1 MQMKETGEEIR
12 LEYRRRVAANW
23 PEALPRE
30 PFYPAGKAPLTAYAK
45 HWAATRPDAPALHYY
60 GTAISWSRLDEL
72 SDRLAALL
80 ARHGI
85 SPGDRV
91 ALCLP
96 NCPQYTIA
104 FLGILKAAAI
114 VVPVNP
120 LVKAIEFAHYL
131 QDSGA
136 AALIVLDR
144 LHDIAA
150 AAGPPALTWVTG
162 LADFL
167 PAVPAFAIPPGT
179 DAPRLV
185 PEGTQDLLPAL
196 AAETGAPPVVT
207 IGWDTVAALNYT
219 GGTTGLPKGCV
230 HTHGDK
236 VYTAACGNTFLTIHG
251 GDTSLLN
258 FLPMFWIAGE
268 DGGLLMPLVSG
279 RPVVQLTRW
288 DAGAVLAAIAHY
300 HVGTVH
306 LLADSAVEL
315 LAHPDATPAG
325 LASLRDVTV
334 SSLVKILDADLRA
347 RFFALTG
354 CVLREAAYGMT
365 ETNTMDSF
373 TYGFQDD
380 NRDLTSDPVFVGL
393 PVPET
398 EFAIADFVSG
408 DFLPLGESGEIR
420 VRSPALLKSYW
431 NKPEATADALA
442 DGWLR
447 TGDMGRI
454 DEWGCLHYLGRRKEM
469 LKVNG
474 MSVFPTEIEALL
486 ARHGQVLASGVVGRA
501 DAKTGQVP
509 VAFVTLVPGAALTAE
524 SLSAWCRANMAG
536 YKVPEIRV
544 VDALPMTGT
553 GKVKRSELA
562 SLV

>member
-1 MQMKETGEEIR
+1 MSETIQQD
-12 LEYRRRVAANW
+12 YRRRVAANW
-23 PEALPRE
+23 PDSLPRE
-30 PFYPAGKAPLTAYAK
+30 PVYPIGKVALTAYAK
-45 HWAATRPDAPALHYY
+45 HWAATRPKAPALHYY
-60 GTAISWSRLDEL
+60 GTSITWRELDEL

-80 ARHGI
+80 ARHGVG
-85 SPGDRV
+85 PGDRV

-144 LHDIAA
+144 LHDIARE
-150 AAGPPALTWVTG
+150 AGLPALTWVTG
-162 LADFL
+162 LGDFL
-167 PAVPAFAIPPGT
+167 PAMPAFAIPPGM
-179 DAPRLV
+179 DAPRLL
-185 PEGTQDLLPAL
+185 PEGARDLLPAL
-196 AAETGAPPVVT
+196 AAETGTPPEMA

-236 VYTAACGNTFLTIHG
+236 VYTAACGNTFLTMQG
-251 GDTSLLN
+251 GGTPVLN
-258 FLPMFWIAGE
+258 FLPLFWIAGE

-279 RPVVQLTRW
+279 RPLVLLTRW

-300 HVGTVH
+300 QVGSVH

-315 LAHPDATPAG
+315 LAHPAATPSG

-334 SSLVKILDADLRA
+334 SSLVKILDTDLRA
-347 RFFALTG
+347 RFRALTG

-373 TYGFQDD
+373 TFGFQDD
-380 NRDLTSDPVFVGL
+380 NRDLMADPVFVGL

-398 EFAIADFVSG
+398 EFAISDFASG
-408 DFLPLGESGEIR
+408 EFLPLGESGEIR
-420 VRSPALLKSYW
+420 VRSPALLKAYW
-431 NKPEATADALA
+431 NKPEATAEALA

-486 ARHGQVLASGVVGRA
+486 ARHGEVLASGVVGRA
-501 DAKTGQVP
+501 DAKTGQAP
-509 VAFVTLVPGAALTAE
+509 VAFVTLVPGSALTAE
-524 SLSAWCRANMAG
+524 ALSAWCRANMAG
-536 YKVPEIRV
+536 YKVPEIRL

-553 GKVKRSELA
+553 GKVKRSDLTA
-562 SLV
+562 LV

>member
-1 MQMKETGEEIR
+1 MTKSADTIQQ
-12 LEYRRRVAANW
+12 EYRRRVAANW
-23 PEALPRE
+23 PATLPRE
-30 PFYPAGKAPLTAYAK
+30 PNYPIGKRPLTDYAR
-45 HWAATRPDAPALHYY
+45 HWAATRPDAPAIHYY
-60 GTAISWSRLDEL
+60 GTALTWRQLDDL
-72 SDRLAALL
+72 SDRLAAML
-80 ARHGI
+80 ARNGI
-85 SPGDRV
+85 GPGDRV

-131 QDSGA
+131 EDSGA

-144 LHDIAA
+144 LHDIALE
-150 AAGPPALTWVTG
+150 AGLPALTWVTSLG
-162 LADFL
+162 DFL
-167 PAVPAFAIPPGT
+167 PAIPALPVPPGM
-179 DAPRLV
+179 DAKLPT
-185 PEGTQDLLPAL
+185 PDGAHDLLPAL
-196 AAETGAPPVVT
+196 AAETGISPHVP
-207 IGWDTVAALNYT
+207 IGWDTIAALNYT

-236 VYTAACGNTFLTIHG
+236 VYTAACGNTFLALQG
-251 GDTSLLN
+251 GDTPVLNLLP
-258 FLPMFWIAGE
+258 LFWIAGE
-268 DGGLLMPLVSG
+268 DGGLLMPLISG
-279 RPVVQLTRW
+279 RPLVLLARW
-288 DAGAVLAAIAHY
+288 DAAAVLAAIAHY
-300 HVGTVH
+300 QVGTVH

-315 LAHPDATPAG
+315 LAHPDAVPSR

-334 SSLVKILDADLRA
+334 SSLVKILDAELRA
-347 RFFALTG
+347 RFHALTG

-373 TYGFQDD
+373 TWGFQDD
-380 NRDLTSDPVFVGL
+380 NRDLTADPVFVGL

-398 EFAIADFVSG
+398 EFAITDFASG
-408 DFLPLGESGEIR
+408 DVLPLGESGEIR

-431 NKPEATADALA
+431 NKPEATAEVLV

-454 DEWGCLHYLGRRKEM
+454 DDWGCLHYLGRRKEM

-486 ARHGQVLASGVVGRA
+486 ARHGEVLASGVVGRA
-501 DAKTGQVP
+501 DAKTGQAP
-509 VAFVTLVPGAALTAE
+509 VAFVTIVPGSKLTAE
-524 SLSAWCRANMAG
+524 SLSTWCRANMAA
-536 YKVPEIRV
+536 YKVPEIKV
-544 VDALPMTGT
+544 VDTLPMTGT
-553 GKVKRSELA
+553 GKVKRGDLA
-562 SLV
+562 ALV